1 MVVSINYSPNYKLQ
15 KPISNERYDV
25 NIFNMN
31 MDLVDSALKKIEQKN
46 ESQDNLLAT
55 KESLNS
61 EISRAIGKENE
72 IIQNLNSEIARAN
85 ASEDGLSNNIANET
99 NRAIMAESSINESIS
114 ELIVRLNT
122 LADSDDTTL
131 DQLSE
136 IVTYI
141 KNNKSLIDNITTA
154 KVDKIAGKGLS
165 TNDYTNAEKE
175 KLGGVAPGAEVN
187 VQSDWNVT
195 DANSDAFIKNK
206 PASMPA
212 NGGSANYLNAQ
223 NIAENTNLNN
233 ISTCGFYYSPA
244 NATVATFVNCPT
256 ANAFF
261 MAVGK
266 HAGIYQEIVEYM
278 AANPKRYMRN
288 YYNNAWGAWYRVY
301 TTADIPPDTKYTAGA
316 HLALSGTTFRLSDF
330 CKTVTDWNSATTNG
344 WYMASGA
351 TNAPATGWIYGTVIA
366 HNANYLRQIVYHFAV
381 DSSVS
386 ATNCDRYERVRHN
399 GAWGAWVN
407 TSVRKAVPNNAAFT
421 DTWKACTKDSEGYVA
436 KGSGQANKVWKTDAN
451 GTPAW
456 RDDANSTNYLPLSG
470 GNLTGSV
477 EFTDSGTSV
486 KGIGGI
492 CGGNDYGRIVGGAT
506 ASNAGYCEIA
516 TSDDANEPIYVR
528 QYTGKFVTLKRT
540 LTLLDGSGNTNL
552 PGSLTLSGQVAR
564 NGISKSWRDGRDG
577 ALVRTNSM
585 GSSQYIPLAS
595 IKTNNGSWEIGA
607 YTNNTLFFTYIT
619 DTDYNAGTNK
629 VTAQVSITP
638 NGMINGN
645 LNGNAKNG
653 ITYSSAEPS
662 NLAAGATWVDA

>member
-1 MVVSINYSPNYKLQ
+1 MVSINYSPNYKLQ

-122 LADSDDTTL
+122 LADGDDTTL

-456 RDDANSTNYLPLSG
+456 RDDANTNTDTKNTAGSTNTSSKLFLIGATSQTANPQTYSHDTAYIGTDGCIYSGNVKTAIITETLPTLNSSPTYNTLGDFWTAFNNLAKRSSVYTAIIRFKSGNWTPINSTWYRAIVSCQNLLGNGSYDVTGQIILMDGINVYSGRVSG
-470 GNLTGSV
+470 GKTN
-477 EFTDSGTSV
+477 
-486 KGIGGI
+486 
-492 CGGNDYGRIVGGAT
+492 
-506 ASNAGYCEIA
+506 
-516 TSDDANEPIYVR
+516 TSDLSVAWS
-528 QYTGKFVTLKRT
+528 TM
-540 LTLLDGSGNTNL
+540 TNC
-552 PGSLTLSGQVAR
+552 
-564 NGISKSWRDGRDG
+564 
-577 ALVRTNSM
+577 
-585 GSSQYIPLAS
+585 
-595 IKTNNGSWEIGA
+595 
-607 YTNNTLFFTYIT
+607 
-619 DTDYNAGTNK
+619 
-629 VTAQVSITP
+629 
-638 NGMINGN
+638 
-645 LNGNAKNG
+645 

-662 NLAAGATWVDA
+662 NLTAGATWVDA